1 MKSNLHPASIQK
13 KLQKEFLNRFNVI
26 KQKDSRRKTPAYKEK
41 QQLLHL
47 INASTAV
54 SLLLKAPHDLS
65 KEGQRELRLSLRKEV
80 NRIWPE

>member
-1 MKSNLHPASIQK
+1 MKSYLHPASVQK
-13 KLQKEFLNRFNVI
+13 KLQEEFQNRYNSI
-26 KQKDSRRKTPAYKEK
+26 RQKGTRRRAPAYKEK

-54 SLLLKAPHDLS
+54 SLLLKAPLDLS
-65 KEGQRELRLSLRKEV
+65 KEDQKELRLSLRKEV

>member
-1 MKSNLHPASIQK
+1 MKSNLHLTSIQK
-13 KLQKEFLNRFNVI
+13 KLRKEFLNRFNVI
-26 KQKDSRRKTPAYKEK
+26 KQKDSRRKTSAYKEK

-65 KEGQRELRLSLRKEV
+65 KEDQKELRFNLKKEV
-80 NRIWPE
+80 NRIWPK

>member
-1 MKSNLHPASIQK
+1 MESNLHPASIQK

-26 KQKDSRRKTPAYKEK
+26 KQKDSRRKAPAYKEK

-54 SLLLKAPHDLS
+54 SLLLKAPLDLS
-65 KEGQRELRLSLRKEV
+65 KEDQKELRFNLKKEV
-80 NRIWPE
+80 NRIWPK